1 MDFTSPKT
9 AQTNGITMEY
19 FEQGEGPVVLLLHG
33 FPEHAYSWRH
43 QVGPVAAAGFRV
55 IVPNQRGYAGTD
67 ATPDPDDYSV
77 KNVVADIT
85 GLLDALGIEQA
96 VWFGHDWGSM
106 PAWYS
111 GVYAPDRVLGV
122 GSLCTPYFTPG
133 EGDLVE
139 IYDELRGPKHYMR
152 TFQEPGVAEAML
164 ERDVEHTF
172 RALLR
177 GRGYT
182 LEQFKQAPKEIQE
195 LPAGW
200 FVGDPQLFGE
210 EILTDEEL
218 SFYVDTYKRTGFTG
232 GLNWYRAI
240 HKDWEEALGYE
251 FVIDKPALMIAA
263 ADDWALPVDFTEGMD
278 QLLPQLEMHVIP
290 DAAHWLQQEKP
301 AEVNALLV
309 PWLQRHF
316 ALLST
321 SQHSTE

>member
-1 MDFTSPKT
+1 MDFASPKT

-19 FEQGEGPVVLLLHG
+19 FEQGEGTPVLLLHG

-43 QVGPVAAAGFRV
+43 QVDPVAAAGFRV

-85 GLLDALGIEQA
+85 GLLDALAIEQA

-152 TFQEPGVAEAML
+152 TFQEPGVGEALL

-182 LEQFKQAPKEIQE
+182 LEEFKQAPKEIQE

-200 FVGDPQLFGE
+200 FVGDPQLFGA
-210 EILTDEEL
+210 EILTEEEL
-218 SFYVDTYKRTGFTG
+218 GFYVDTYKRTGFTG

-240 HKDWEEALGYE
+240 HKNWQEALGYE
-251 FVIDKPALMIAA
+251 FVIDKPALMVAA
-263 ADDWALPVDFTEGMD
+263 ADDWALPVDFTGGMD

-309 PWLQRHF
+309 PWLLKNF
-316 ALLST
+316 A
-321 SQHSTE
+321 H